1 MCKASSLKSPTPQ
14 VKVVQSNAETST
26 QFLSSCSVEGFTPV
40 GGVSCAKPGGQ
51 SGRSCVHSR
60 GTGTAWLLCACGS
73 VSSARLSGRTSTCS
87 LPTCTCRVSH
97 LHTQRRNRKMI
108 NDLFI
113 QFTGQ
118 VQLVCESRLS
128 PVCVLRCALRWELL
142 VYTLL
147 QPEKSQR
154 WIRRFFSVSGDS
166 AGRGCCVPEWTITDG
181 LLPLRETQ
189 RTDYAEFIP
198 AALSGWPGGGAGVA

>member
-1 MCKASSLKSPTPQ
+1 M
-14 VKVVQSNAETST
+14 
-26 QFLSSCSVEGFTPV
+26 EGFTPR

-51 SGRSCVHSR
+51 NGRSCVHSQ
-60 GTGTAWLLCACGS
+60 GTGMVWLRCACGS
-73 VSSARLSGRTSTCS
+73 VSSAHLNGRTSTCS

-97 LHTQRRNRKMI
+97 LQIKGKYRSTI

-113 QFTGQ
+113 HILTQ
-118 VQLVCESRLS
+118 VGWVQVRLL

-154 WIRRFFSVSGDS
+154 WIRLFFSVSGDS

-181 LLPLRETQ
+181 LFTLKQTQRRDYVRASLLLLLLLLPLV
-189 RTDYAEFIP
+189 
-198 AALSGWPGGGAGVA
+198 WPGGGAGVKCQPSSFHDASLIQLQMVSKYNNNF